1 MGHNELDQP
10 SFTQPLMYKQIA
22 KMTPVAQIY
31 EKHLLDIGAVD
42 QEVINGM
49 KSTMH
54 KILEDAYAISK
65 TATYESEDWVTK
77 DWLDIDIR
85 DNT

>member
-1 MGHNELDQP
+1 
-10 SFTQPLMYKQIA
+10 
-22 KMTPVAQIY
+22 
-31 EKHLLDIGAVD
+31 
-42 QEVINGM
+42 M